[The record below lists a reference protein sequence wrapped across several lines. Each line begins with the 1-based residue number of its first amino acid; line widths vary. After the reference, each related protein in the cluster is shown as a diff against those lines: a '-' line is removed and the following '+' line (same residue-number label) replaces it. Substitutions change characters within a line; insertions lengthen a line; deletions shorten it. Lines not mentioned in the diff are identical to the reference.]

1 LSVQDRGIVA
11 GVNDALVVVD
21 VVNEF
26 AHEDGDKLL
35 ASFRARVGCLEA
47 SIESARASGVP
58 VVYANDHFGYWDGDA
73 PGLVRRA
80 LRGRGGDV
88 IGAIVPRSGDSFVF
102 KGRYSAFDHTL
113 LEVLLEELGAE
124 RLLLV
129 GAATEACVVQT
140 GIDARELGYKV
151 TIISGACATI
161 DEELEDLALR
171 YATEVAGMVVVPSFP
186 SD

>member
-1 LSVQDRGIVA
+1 VK
-11 GVNDALVVVD
+11 DALVLVD
-21 VVNEF
+21 VINEF
-26 AHEDGDKLL
+26 EHEDGDKLL
-35 ASFRARVGCLEA
+35 ASFRARLASLERA
-47 SIESARASGVP
+47 VESARATDVP
-58 VVYANDHFGYWDGDA
+58 VVYANDHFGHWDGDA

-80 LRGRGGDV
+80 LDGRGGDV
-88 IGAIVPRSGDSFVF
+88 VEALAPRGGDAFVF

-113 LEVLLEELGAE
+113 LGLLLEELEIE

-151 TIISGACATI
+151 TIIADACATI

-171 YATEVAGMVVVPSFP
+171 YAAEVAGMVVTASFP
-186 SD
+186 GA